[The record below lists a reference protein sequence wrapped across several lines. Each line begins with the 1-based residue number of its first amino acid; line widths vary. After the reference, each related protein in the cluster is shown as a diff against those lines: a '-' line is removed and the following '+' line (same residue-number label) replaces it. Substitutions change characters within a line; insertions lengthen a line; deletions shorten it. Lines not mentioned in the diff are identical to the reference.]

1 MDGGIVIVSKDH
13 AKQDVLS
20 FLPLD
25 VDVAVFFSR
34 RLNARTTS

>member
-1 MDGGIVIVSKDH
+1 MDGGIVIASEDH

-25 VDVAVFFSR
+25 VEVAVF
-34 RLNARTTS
+34 